1 MVRTIAE
8 EIRGGMYESPI
19 FSEYFSGM
27 NVIVA
32 DIETTGLSPKRSA
45 VILGGAVFA
54 DGDGRKAVQYFAD
67 STDDE
72 RELLQRYAALLA
84 RGDVVV
90 TFNGQRFDLPF
101 LKTRMER
108 HGLPTES
115 VDRLY
120 SLDLYRVVRYHSYL
134 PQILPNLK
142 QKTVEAYLGD
152 SSQRTD
158 EIDGAKSV
166 ELYYEY
172 MKSEGARRER
182 LLDAIL
188 LHNRDDIVRLSDMMR
203 ILRTLNL
210 HEILH
215 DDGFPALAGEF
226 AVHVRSIRFRGAD
239 IRVSGVVYGRHT
251 AYKCFGDRYEF
262 ELSGDSEEFS
272 MVIFGEYVSGC
283 VVADIVALGADCLS
297 LREMGGYESGYLILR
312 EGDRI
317 NYREVNALVR
327 QMLCGL
333 LQ

>member
-1 MVRTIAE
+1 MVRTIIE
-8 EIRGGMYESPI
+8 EIKGGMYDSPI

-27 NVIVA
+27 NIVAA
-32 DIETTGLSPKRSA
+32 DIETTGLSPKRAA

-54 DGDGRKAVQYFAD
+54 DGKNRKAVQYFAD
-67 STDDE
+67 STEDE
-72 RELLQRYAALLA
+72 KALLEQYAALFA
-84 RGDVVV
+84 RADVVV

-101 LKTRMER
+101 LKTRMAK
-108 HGLPTES
+108 HGLSAAPIE
-115 VDRLY
+115 RLY
-120 SLDLYRVVRYHSYL
+120 SMDLYRILRCHSHL

-152 SSQRTD
+152 ADSRKD

-172 MKSEGARRER
+172 MKSSGRQKER
-182 LLDAIL
+182 LLDTIL

-215 DDGFPALAGEF
+215 DDGFPAFAGEF
-226 AVHVRSIRFRGAD
+226 PVHIRQIRFHGSD
-239 IRVSGVVYGRHT
+239 IRVSGTVYGGHS
-251 AYKCFGDRYEF
+251 AYRCFGDRYEF
-262 ELSGDSEEFS
+262 DLPDGSDEFS
-272 MVIFGEYVSGC
+272 MVIFCENVSGC
-283 VVADIVALGADCLS
+283 IVADTVALGADCLS

-312 EGDRI
+312 EEEKM
-317 NYREVNALVR
+317 NYREINALVR
-327 QMLCGL
+327 RMICSI